1 MDALA
6 RGLHPRD
13 LAGGLGA
20 ALQALADR
28 SPVPV
33 RLAAVQGRF
42 PTEVETAVYYL
53 CTEALAN
60 VSKHASATAA
70 TIDVASRDGRLTVIV
85 RDDGVGGADQAKG
98 SGLRGLADRVEAL
111 GGRLAIESTPRSGT
125 TLTAEIS
132 LDANA

>member
-1 MDALA
+1 
-6 RGLHPRD
+6 
-13 LAGGLGA
+13 
-20 ALQALADR
+20 LQALADR

-42 PTEVETAVYYL
+42 PPEVETAAYYV
-53 CTEALAN
+53 CAEALAN

-70 TIDVASRDGRLTVIV
+70 SIDVTSRYGRLTVIV
-85 RDDGVGGADQAKG
+85 RDDGVGGADHSRG

-125 TLTAEIS
+125 TLIAEIS